1 MVYLEL
7 QCARR
12 CNDATEILNEFI
24 EKNLPAHVAKKRKTA
39 PAPIPSDIIDDSVEA
54 HDGICSPAA
63 AELESFE
70 AENDDDFT

>member
-1 MVYLEL
+1 MFEL

-24 EKNLPAHVAKKRKTA
+24 EKNLPAQVAKKRKTA
-39 PAPIPSDIIDDSVEA
+39 QTSITSDKTPVEA
-54 HDGICSPAA
+54 HEDVRTTVA

-70 AENDDDFT
+70 EDIDDDFAQ